1 MKNIAILL
9 IIFAIAFS
17 ATAQKHAGPKTAKEL
32 ALSTDYLEV
41 DLVKLAKE
49 KKHSKADMDKLKAI
63 QYRFYKHVRL
73 VNGAYAST
81 VTNGAA
87 IHIAEADYAYYLTKL
102 NSINAVAKAERAK
115 GKKTQVNPIDDKYL
129 NALLK

>member
-1 MKNIAILL
+1 MKNICLLL
-9 IIFAIAFS
+9 IAFTITLS
-17 ATAQKHAGPKTAKEL
+17 ATAQKHPRPKTVKEM
-32 ALSTDYLEV
+32 ALSVDYLEV
-41 DLVKLAKE
+41 DLVKMAKE
-49 KKHSKADMDKLKAI
+49 NKHSKADMDKLKAI

-102 NSINAVAKAERAK
+102 NSVNAVAKAERAK
-115 GKKTQVNPIDDKYL
+115 GKKAQLNPIDDKYL